1 MNVIGAGGG
10 NHDDLVT
17 LCMND
22 WLLNFC
28 WQESEL
34 MFEHCVLCTINFPL
48 PFPVPMPINIKSSK
62 LNPIERLFTCR
73 NRFTN
78 VEVHKEFMHVE
89 KKQFIVLLLH
99 NRLINEDFNLA

>member
-1 MNVIGAGGG
+1 MDVWPKIMNVIGAGGG

-62 LNPIERLFTCR
+62 LNPIEPLF
-73 NRFTN
+73 
-78 VEVHKEFMHVE
+78 HVE
-89 KKQFIVLLLH
+89 IDLQMSRSIK
-99 NRLINEDFNLA
+99 NLCMSTKSNS